1 MYYII
6 EHIFYHRGNIINM
19 EKKNAVE
26 LSALR
31 WGYLTLCTLLLLFLG
46 LIYAWSVFRIP
57 LETEFGWAPSQASLV
72 FSVSM
77 MLFCLGGLVSGMMQK
92 RFSIRVTVICS
103 AVCMLAGFSAAS
115 MAKGLVGICCTYSLL
130 CGLGV
135 GLGYNACLSVVMSW
149 FPDKKGLVSGIAL
162 MGFGFGGMV
171 FGTLSANLIGS
182 IGWRKTF
189 LIFGL
194 VFFAVILIGAF
205 ILKIAPGEFAAKM
218 SAGGKAKASLRDMN
232 WKEMIRQKQFWLY
245 FIWAIILS
253 AAGLAIMNEAASFA
267 QCFVGDNLARA
278 AALAGMVSIANGVG
292 RIIFGQLFDK
302 IGYRKTMIA
311 VCAMF
316 ICASA
321 ALLAANG
328 TMSIPVLAAGFI
340 FLGLAYGGV
349 TPTNSAYASYFFGS
363 KNYAFNF
370 SLVNLNLIIASYL
383 GPACGS
389 LSYSG
394 TFLVIMAFAVIGI
407 AITIGIKEWKKGE
420 A

>member
-1 MYYII
+1 MTK
-6 EHIFYHRGNIINM
+6 
-19 EKKNAVE
+19 EKSS
-26 LSALR
+26 LSNHTVVR
-31 WGYLTLCTLLLLFLG
+31 WGYLALCTVLLLFLG

-57 LETEFGWAPSQASLV
+57 LETEFGWTPSQASLV

-77 MLFCLGGLVSGMMQK
+77 MLFCLGGLVSGIMQR
-92 RFSIRVTVICS
+92 RFSIRITVICS
-103 AVCMLAGFSAAS
+103 ALCMLAGFSAAS
-115 MAKGLVGICCTYSLL
+115 MAKGLLGICCTYSLL

-135 GLGYNACLSVVMSW
+135 GLGYKSCLSVAMSW

-182 IGWRKTF
+182 IGWRRTF

-194 VFFAVILIGAF
+194 LFFAVILIGAF
-205 ILKIAPGEFAAKM
+205 ILRAAPPQFTAKM
-218 SAGGKAKASLRDMN
+218 AAGNKAKASLREMD
-232 WKEMIRQKQFWLY
+232 WKQMISCRQFWLY
-245 FIWAIILS
+245 FAWAVILS
-253 AAGLAIMNEAASFA
+253 AAGLAVMNEAASFA
-267 QCFVGDNLARA
+267 QCFVGEDLARA

-292 RIIFGQLFDK
+292 RIIFGQLFDR
-302 IGYRKTMIA
+302 IGYRKTMLG

-316 ICASA
+316 ICASG
-321 ALLAANG
+321 ALLLANS

-340 FLGLAYGGV
+340 LHGLAYGGV
-349 TPTNSAYASYFFGS
+349 TPTNSAYASYFFGA

-389 LSYSG
+389 LSYRG
-394 TFLVIMAFAVIGI
+394 TFLAILAFGILGI
-407 AITIGIKEWKKGE
+407 AMTFGIREYTEKE
-420 A
+420 AQA

>member
-1 MYYII
+1 M
-6 EHIFYHRGNIINM
+6 NN
-19 EKKNAVE
+19 EKTFAKNYA
-26 LSALR
+26 ALR
-31 WGYLTLCTLLLLFLG
+31 WGYLVLCTLLLLFLG

-57 LETEFGWAPSQASLV
+57 LETEFGWTPSQASLV

-77 MLFCLGGLVSGMMQK
+77 MLFCLGGLASGMLQK
-92 RFSIRVTVICS
+92 KFSIRITVICS
-103 AVCMLAGFSAAS
+103 ALCMLAGFCAAS
-115 MAKGLVGICCTYSLL
+115 MAKGLLGICCTYSLL

-135 GLGYNACLSVVMSW
+135 GLGYNSCLSVVMSW

-189 LIFGL
+189 LVFGF

-205 ILKIAPGEFAAKM
+205 ILKVAPSEFAAKM
-218 SAGGKAKASLRDMN
+218 AAGSKAKASLREME
-232 WKEMIRQKQFWLY
+232 WKQMIKCRQFWLY
-245 FIWAIILS
+245 FAWAIILS
-253 AAGLAIMNEAASFA
+253 AAGLAVMNEAASFA
-267 QCFVGDNLARA
+267 QCFVGENLARA

-292 RIIFGQLFDK
+292 RIIFGQLFDR
-302 IGYRKTMIA
+302 IGYRKTMLG
-311 VCAMF
+311 VCGMF

-321 ALLAANG
+321 VLLFANS

-340 FLGLAYGGV
+340 LLGLAYGGV
-349 TPTNSAYASYFFGS
+349 TPTNSAYASYFFGT

-389 LSYSG
+389 LSYAG
-394 TFLVIMAFAVIGI
+394 TFLVILAFGVMGVFISLAIREYKETAVQ
-407 AITIGIKEWKKGE
+407 A
-420 A
+420 